1 MLAYSRRRCIA
12 TLILNLSTTPSCVA
26 ALSIGC
32 LMTSDKNCT
41 KMATC
46 KCQNTSQWYT
56 ECNNRRTAVWTV
68 LFIDSTLLY
77 STMEMYQLKSD
88 TGFKHLSDQE
98 VYSLAMMAVCGQFN
112 DAGYPSP
119 HLSFKQLFSL
129 PSPFLATV
137 TCSTIS
143 GTSGVSAAPVSNN
156 MLLDCDN

>member
-1 MLAYSRRRCIA
+1 
-12 TLILNLSTTPSCVA
+12 
-26 ALSIGC
+26 
-32 LMTSDKNCT
+32 
-41 KMATC
+41 
-46 KCQNTSQWYT
+46 
-56 ECNNRRTAVWTV
+56 VWTV

-77 STMEMYQLKSD
+77 STLEMYQLKSD

-98 VYSLAMMAVCGQFN
+98 VYSLAMMAVCRQFN

-137 TCSTIS
+137 TCGTIS
-143 GTSGVSAAPVSNN
+143 RTSGVSAAPVSNN